1 MKFSLENH
9 FYLIDQVKT
18 GNQEAYLFIFE
29 SLYDS
34 LLSYVFGLTND
45 LQTSEDIVQ
54 GTFLKIWERRET
66 LSIHSSI
73 KNYFFRTCYN
83 EFVNQYRG
91 RTENIPLSDE
101 LYTNVF
107 LEEEKNE
114 SEYKEELYRQLQKA
128 IDALPEKCKEI
139 FLLHKLDGYKYQEI
153 AEKLEISVKTVKN
166 QLLKAYHKIRVDH

>member
-18 GNQEAYLFIFE
+18 GNQEAYRFIFE

-114 SEYKEELYRQLQKA
+114 SEYKEELYRQLQKQ
-128 IDALPEKCKEI
+128 LTLFQKN
-139 FLLHKLDGYKYQEI
+139 
-153 AEKLEISVKTVKN
+153 VKKFFYFTNWTVINTK
-166 QLLKAYHKIRVDH
+166 K

>member
-18 GNQEAYLFIFE
+18 GNQEAYRFIFE

-73 KNYFFRTCYN
+73 KNYFSGHVTMSLLI
-83 EFVNQYRG
+83 
-91 RTENIPLSDE
+91 NIEDE
-101 LYTNVF
+101 L
-107 LEEEKNE
+107 
-114 SEYKEELYRQLQKA
+114 
-128 IDALPEKCKEI
+128 
-139 FLLHKLDGYKYQEI
+139 
-153 AEKLEISVKTVKN
+153 KTSLFQMN
-166 QLLKAYHKIRVDH
+166 FTQMYS